1 MNARRLVWES
11 LRFHWRVNLAVALG
25 VMAGTAV
32 LTGALLVGD
41 SVRGSLRDLTYNRLG
56 AIDEA
61 LVAPTFFRSELANEL
76 AAQPQFQQHFEAAL
90 PAIFARAGL
99 SYQAPAAGGHQAAT
113 MFAGDVNVVAAEEG
127 FWKLDP
133 LLAANPPGL
142 NEVVLNQQLADEL
155 SPKDQHGRIIPEQR
169 IKPGDEILLKLQ
181 QANQVN
187 ADSVFG
193 RKSGTIETRRLT
205 VKHIIPTE
213 GLGRFGLYPNQQLPS
228 NAFTSLGTL
237 QSLLDQRGRVNVI
250 LVTGKEGSHVPPS
263 PASDG
268 VLNAILHP
276 TLDDY
281 GIKLERTE
289 RGYYNLTTN
298 RMLFDD
304 VLESAALSAYRPL
317 GGQPAFTYLANW
329 ISAGPKPDRQP
340 ADAPAKDVEANK
352 ADGDEAEDDNDK
364 PPFVA
369 NIPYSTVTGLEF
381 ATQPPL
387 GPWKT
392 VDGRT
397 LEPLAENEIVLNQWA
412 FDDLRKQMQAAGGD
426 LKVGDEIYLT
436 YFEPE
441 HNPDDA
447 AEGTTAFKLVGVV
460 PLDEASPA
468 RDAAFTP
475 DVPGVTDQA
484 SIDDWDPP
492 FRFFPSRVRQED
504 DDYWDEYRAT
514 PKAFVSLATA
524 QKLWGTARFGRL
536 TSVRIPP
543 PEGLDEVQLAAKL
556 QLDPA
561 QLGFRFQPVKQQG
574 LQAATGTTPFSVL
587 FISFSFFIIVS
598 AVTLVALLF
607 RLGIENRANQIGVL
621 LAQGFT
627 AGRVRKLLAAEGLLL
642 AIAGG
647 VLGTAAGAAYAWL
660 MLYGLRT
667 WWVDAISTPFLT
679 LHVTPLSLV
688 LGFISGVAVSFLA
701 IWWTLRRMRHL
712 SVRRLLAGQ
721 AREEQVATPA
731 QVRWSR
737 IIAWACLAAAV
748 GLVAMAATSGGEGQA
763 GAFFG
768 SGAAALVG
776 GLALLW
782 GQLRQGATRDL
793 VRPGGLPL
801 ARLAARNGARQPGRS
816 TLTIGLVAAATFLIA
831 ALSVFRIDPSQQQPR
846 LDSGNGGFALVA
858 ETATPVAR
866 NLNDPLVL
874 EEEGGLQADQ
884 MAQLADVRFWPLRVL
899 PGEDASCRNLY
910 QTTRPRILGV
920 SQQFIERGGFD
931 WAGSLAQQPADK
943 ENPWR
948 LLDQDAGLDAEGRAY
963 VPVIMDMN
971 TAMYSLHLYSPGAT
985 MEITD
990 DRGRVIPVKLVGML
1004 RNSILQGD
1012 ILMAEDQFL
1021 RLFPHV
1027 SGYRMFLIESPAN
1040 QVGQVET
1047 TLETALAN
1055 YGFDVQTSGQRLAGY
1070 LAVQNTYLSTFQ
1082 SLGALGLLLGTF
1094 GLATVQLRNVFE
1106 RRAELALLRATGFR
1120 RSRLARLVMT
1130 ENTLLLAGGLLLGT
1144 VAAAV
1149 AVLPHIL
1156 SGGANVPW
1164 LQTVVMLAAIFVV
1177 GFAAGLIA
1185 VRATLKAPLIQA
1197 LRGD

>member
-61 LVAPTFFRSELANEL
+61 LVAPAFFRSELASEL
-76 AAQPQFQQHFEAAL
+76 AAQQPFQQSFDAAL

-99 SYQAPAAGGHQAAT
+99 SYQAPSAGDHAAAT
-113 MFAGDVNVVAAEEG
+113 MYSGTVSVIAAEEG
-127 FWKLDP
+127 FWALDP
-133 LLAANPPGL
+133 NLAANPPGL

-169 IKPGDEILLKLQ
+169 LKPGDELLLRLQ

-193 RKSGTIETRRLT
+193 RKSGTVETRRLT
-205 VKHIIPTE
+205 VAHIIPTE

-237 QSLLDQRGRVNVI
+237 QSLLNQRGRVNVI
-250 LVTGKEGSHVPPS
+250 LATGKEGSHTPPS
-263 PASDG
+263 PEGAG
-268 VLNAILHP
+268 VLNEILMP

-281 GIKLERTE
+281 GINLERTT

-298 RMLFDD
+298 RMMFDD
-304 VLESAALSAYRPL
+304 VLESAALAAYRPL
-317 GGQPAFTYLANW
+317 GGRPALTYLANW
-329 ISAGPKPDRQP
+329 ISAGPKADDQA
-340 ADAPAKDVEANK
+340 ADARKNN
-352 ADGDEAEDDNDK
+352 ADADNEEDESDA

-387 GPWKT
+387 GPWQT

-412 FDDLRKQMQAAGGD
+412 FDDLRRQMQAAGHD

-441 HNPDDA
+441 HDPDDA

-460 PLDEASPA
+460 PLDEGSPA

-484 SIDDWDPP
+484 SIEDWDPP
-492 FRFFPSRVRQED
+492 FEFYQSRVRPED
-504 DDYWDEYRAT
+504 DDYWDEFRAT
-514 PKAFVSLATA
+514 PKAFVSLAAA

-536 TSVRIPP
+536 TSIRIPP
-543 PEGLDEVQLAAKL
+543 PEGITEEQLAARL
-556 QLDPA
+556 SLDPA

-598 AVTLVALLF
+598 AVMLVALLF
-607 RLGIENRANQIGVL
+607 RLGIENRANQIGLL

-627 AGRVRKLLAAEGLLL
+627 AGHVRKLLAAEGLLL
-642 AIAGG
+642 AVAGG
-647 VLGTAAGAAYAWL
+647 ILGTAAGAAYAWL

-688 LGFISGVAVSFLA
+688 LGFVSGVAVSFLA

-721 AREEQVATPA
+721 AHEEQLAGPA
-731 QVRWSR
+731 QVGWSR
-737 IIAWACLAAAV
+737 MVGWTCLAAAV
-748 GLVAMAATSGGEGQA
+748 GLVVMAVISGGEGQA

-768 SGAAALVG
+768 SGAAALIG

-782 GQLRQGATRDL
+782 GQLRRGAAGDL
-793 VRPGGLPL
+793 VRPGGAPL
-801 ARLAARNGARQPGRS
+801 ARLAVRNGARQPGRS
-816 TLTIGLVAAATFLIA
+816 TLTVGLVAAATFLIA

-874 EEEGGLQADQ
+874 EEEGGLQPDQ
-884 MAQLADVRFWPLRVL
+884 AAGLADVRFWPLRVL

-920 SQQFIERGGFD
+920 SPDFIERGGFD
-931 WAGSLAQQPADK
+931 WAGSLAQQSTDK

-948 LLDQDAGLDAEGRAY
+948 LLTQDAGRDDQGRPY
-963 VPVIMDMN
+963 VPVVIDMN
-971 TAMYSLHLYSPGAT
+971 TAMYSLHLYSVGAT
-985 MEITD
+985 MEIMD
-990 DRGRVIPVKLVGML
+990 DRGRVIPIKLVGML
-1004 RNSILQGD
+1004 RNSIVQGD
-1012 ILMAEDQFL
+1012 VLMSEDHFL

-1027 SGYRMFLIESPAN
+1027 SGYRFFLMESPADK
-1040 QVGQVET
+1040 VGEVET

-1120 RSRLARLVMT
+1120 RSRLANLVMT

-1156 SGGANVPW
+1156 AGGASVPW
-1164 LQTVVMLAAIFVV
+1164 LQTLAMLAAIFVV
-1177 GFAAGLIA
+1177 GFAAGLVA

>member
-1 MNARRLVWES
+1 MKARRLVWES

-32 LTGALLVGD
+32 LTGAFLVGD
-41 SVRGSLRDLTYNRLG
+41 SVRGSLRDLAYDRLG

-61 LVAPTFFRSELANEL
+61 LVAPAFFRTELADEL
-76 AAQPQFQQHFEAAL
+76 AAQAPFQQHFEAAL
-90 PAIFARAGL
+90 PAILVRAGL
-99 SYQAPAAGGHQAAT
+99 IYQAPS
-113 MFAGDVNVVAAEEG
+113 AGDRPAASMYSGAVSVVAAG
-127 FWKLDP
+127 DDFWTLDP
-133 LLAANPPGL
+133 RLAANPPGA

-155 SPKDQHGRIIPEQR
+155 SPKDQQGRIIPEQR
-169 IKPGDEILLKLQ
+169 LKPGDEVLLKLQ

-193 RKSGTIETRRLT
+193 RKSATVETRRLT
-205 VKHIIPTE
+205 VTHIIPTE
-213 GLGRFGLYPNQQLPS
+213 GLGRFGLFPNQQLPS

-237 QSLLDQRGRVNVI
+237 QSLLDKRGEVNAI
-250 LVTGKEGSHVPPS
+250 LVTGKQGTHTPP
-263 PASDG
+263 PPEAAG
-268 VLNAILHP
+268 VLNGILRP
-276 TLDDY
+276 TLGDY
-281 GIKLERTE
+281 GIHLEQTD
-289 RGYYNLTTN
+289 RGYFNLTTD

-304 VLESAALSAYRPL
+304 VLESAALSAYRPV
-317 GGQPAFTYLANW
+317 GGQPALTYLANW
-329 ISAGPKPDRQP
+329 ISAGRKPAADVP
-340 ADAPAKDVEANK
+340 ANGNRGSNEGQRDAEAN
-352 ADGDEAEDDNDK
+352 DT

-369 NIPYSTVTGLEF
+369 NIPYSTVTGWNFVQE
-381 ATQPPL
+381 PPL

-392 VDGRT
+392 ADGR
-397 LEPLAENEIVLNQWA
+397 LLPPLADDEIVLNQWA
-412 FDDLRKQMQAAGGD
+412 FDDLQKQMREAGGD
-426 LKVGDEIYLT
+426 LKIGDEIFLT

-441 HNPDDA
+441 HDLDDS

-460 PLDEASPA
+460 PLDEGSPA
-468 RDAAFTP
+468 HDAAFTP
-475 DVPGVTDQA
+475 EVPGVTDQA
-484 SIDDWDPP
+484 SIEDWDPP
-492 FRFFPSRVRQED
+492 FEFYQSRVRPVD
-504 DDYWDEYRAT
+504 DEYWDAYRAT
-514 PKAFVSLATA
+514 PKAFVSLASA

-543 PEGLDEVQLAAKL
+543 GDDRTVETLVARLE
-556 QLDPA
+556 LDPA

-598 AVTLVALLF
+598 AVMLVALLF

-627 AGRVRKLLAAEGLLL
+627 AGRVRMMLAAEGLLL
-642 AIAGG
+642 AAVGG
-647 VLGTAAGAAYAWL
+647 ALGTAAGAAYAWF

-688 LGFISGVAVSFLA
+688 LGLVSGVAVSFLA
-701 IWWTLRRMRHL
+701 IWWTLRQMSHL

-721 AREEQVATPA
+721 AHEEASA
-731 QVRWSR
+731 QPGKVRYSR
-737 IIAWACLAAAV
+737 IIGWVCIAAAV
-748 GLVAMAATSGGEGQA
+748 ALVVLAVSSGGEGQA

-768 SGAAALVG
+768 SGAAALIG
-776 GLALLW
+776 GLLLLW
-782 GQLRQGATRDL
+782 AQLREGSTGEL
-793 VRPGGLPL
+793 VRPGGAPL

-816 TLTIGLVAAATFLIA
+816 TLTVGLVAAATFLIA

-858 ETATPVAR
+858 ESATPIAR
-866 NLNDPLVL
+866 NLNEPLVL
-874 EEEGGLQADQ
+874 EEEGGLQPDEVA
-884 MAQLADVRFWPLRVL
+884 ALSGVRFWPVRTL

-920 SQQFIERGGFD
+920 SQDFIDRGGFD
-931 WAGSLAQQPADK
+931 WAGSLATRPADQQ
-943 ENPWR
+943 NPWR
-948 LLDQDAGLDAEGRAY
+948 LLNEDAGRDAEGRPY
-963 VPVIMDMN
+963 VPVVIDMN
-971 TAMYSLHLYSPGAT
+971 TAMYSLHMYSVGST
-985 MEITD
+985 MEMID
-990 DRGRVIPVKLVGML
+990 DRGRVVPIKLVGML
-1004 RNSILQGD
+1004 RNSIIQGD
-1012 ILMAEDQFL
+1012 VIMAESQFL

-1027 SGYRMFLIESPAN
+1027 SGYRLFLIESPAEKT
-1040 QVGQVET
+1040 GQAEA
-1047 TLETALAN
+1047 TLETALAD

-1130 ENTLLLAGGLLLGT
+1130 ENTLLLAGGLLLGAI
-1144 VAAAV
+1144 AAAV

-1156 SGGANVPW
+1156 AGGATVPW
-1164 LQTVVMLAAIFVV
+1164 AETIAMLAAIFVV
-1177 GFAAGLIA
+1177 GFAAGLVA